1 MTKTTAYTGE
11 QNQRGTVVAVCIS
24 EAKGTPK
31 HTVDSINL
39 LVAHG
44 AEGDA
49 HAGNWHR
56 QVSLLSWDKVE
67 AFRARGAEVADGAF
81 GENLLV
87 KGIDFRALPIG
98 TQLSVGKALM
108 EITQIGKECHSG
120 CAIYQQ
126 MGDCIMPREGVFA
139 KVLKEGEVRA
149 GDSMTA
155 LLRFRAAILTSSD
168 KGYAGEREDI
178 SGAVVREMLVAAG
191 FSVVRHTLL
200 PDEFELLTQEIETVC
215 DEGLADLLVTTG
227 GTGFSPRDIMPEA
240 TTKACERMVPG
251 IPEAMRAESLTIT
264 KRAMLSRAVAGIRR
278 RTLVINLPGSPKSVR
293 ENFSAVL
300 PELTH
305 GLDMLVERDGECA
318 R

>member
-1 MTKTTAYTGE
+1 MSMNTEK
-11 QNQRGTVVAVCIS
+11 NRSGTVVAVCIS

-31 HTVDSINL
+31 HTVDSVDL

-44 AEGDA
+44 VDGDA

-87 KGIDFRALPIG
+87 KGIDFRELPVG
-98 TQLSVGKALM
+98 TRLSVGEALL

-120 CAIYQQ
+120 CAIFQQ

-139 KVLKEGEVRA
+139 KVLREGKVRA
-149 GDSMTA
+149 GDIMTESPC
-155 LLRFRAAILTSSD
+155 FCAAILTSSD
-168 KGYAGEREDI
+168 KGYAGEREDV
-178 SGAVVREMLVAAG
+178 SGAVVQEMLESEG
-191 FSVVRHTLL
+191 FEVVRRTLL
-200 PDEFELLTQEIETVC
+200 PDDFEMLAQEIEKVC

-227 GTGFSPRDIMPEA
+227 GTGFSPRDIMPEV
-240 TTKACERMVPG
+240 TTAACERMVPG
-251 IPEAMRAESLTIT
+251 IPEAMRAESLKVT
-264 KRAMLSRAVAGIRR
+264 KRAMLSRAVAGIRK

-300 PELTH
+300 PDLAH
-305 GLDMLVERDGECA
+305 GLNMLVERDGECA